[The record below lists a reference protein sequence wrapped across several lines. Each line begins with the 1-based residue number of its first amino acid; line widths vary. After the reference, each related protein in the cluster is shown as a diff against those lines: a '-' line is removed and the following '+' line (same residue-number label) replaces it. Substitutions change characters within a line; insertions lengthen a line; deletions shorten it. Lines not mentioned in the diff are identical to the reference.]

1 MGNLLDII
9 DKLDIKY
16 IDSFAK
22 ELSLTGCTG
31 GKKGFRTSGSSG
43 ELQAAKRIRQSRE
56 DPGKR

>member
-31 GKKGFRTSGSSG
+31 GG
-43 ELQAAKRIRQSRE
+43 ERDFQDIRKLRGTAGGE
-56 DPGKR
+56 KDRA